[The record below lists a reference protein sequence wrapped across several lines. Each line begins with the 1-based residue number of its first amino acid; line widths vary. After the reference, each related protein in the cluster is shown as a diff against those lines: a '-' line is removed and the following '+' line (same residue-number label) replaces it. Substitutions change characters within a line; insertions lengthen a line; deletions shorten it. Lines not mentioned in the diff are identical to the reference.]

1 MEFYRQKQFSHLIFI
16 VMKRISI
23 LLLIIALG
31 CSSVQAQKMKPRL
44 RSHYKPHTTYLR
56 KGMIKCR
63 HREYKEK
70 KWVRT
75 GAAVVL
81 NDSARFVHHHISDGM
96 SRIQMPKWANN
107 HFWLKSCM
115 GMFDENLNPN
125 YKYVVP
131 YKDSLIHSLD
141 ALDALYSNMLLC
153 TSLCPV
159 FFKDDSCTV
168 EFQRCVLNL
177 WHKNNRNGSKRPTIT
192 QCPSHINDSL
202 QGSAVQ
208 VMREMRVDGIILVI
222 DSASN
227 LVVSA
232 GVKDSLEMT
241 DAKVYGWLSM
251 MLNPGNAFKP
261 MLLAAI
267 IDNDSMNHNFLN
279 RKYRCGRI
287 RFEDIE
293 IADHGGFMDTT
304 LKMDV
309 RSAIQMGSN
318 VAWCDLMNAIYHTED
333 SKIDLAN
340 YKLLP
345 KSVPLVK
352 TGTIYRSTQD
362 FFRFSIGYG
371 VCLQPYTLALYYH
384 ALVNQGRFRLIK
396 DDCSYQYE
404 SICSEQTADEIV
416 DLLRNLTTGSV
427 GVHGSL
433 MDSKNIYP
441 LYIGYTNNLKY
452 TVMVMLDHAFNT
464 NTAMRVY
471 HSIVSLLI

>member
-1 MEFYRQKQFSHLIFI
+1 
-16 VMKRISI
+16 MKRISI

-44 RSHYKPHTTYLR
+44 RSHSKPHTTYVS
-56 KGMIKCR
+56 KGRIKCR
-63 HREYKEK
+63 HIEYKEK
-70 KWVRT
+70 RWVRT

-81 NDSARFVHHHISDGM
+81 NDSERFVHHHISDGI

-107 HFWLKSCM
+107 HFWMKSCI
-115 GMFDENLNPN
+115 GMFDKNINPN
-125 YKYVVP
+125 YKSVVP
-131 YKDSLIHSLD
+131 YKDSTIHSLD

-153 TSLCPV
+153 VRLCSV

-168 EFQRCVLNL
+168 EFQRNVQKLL
-177 WHKNNRNGSKRPTIT
+177 HNNKRNGIKKPTIT
-192 QCPSHINDSL
+192 QCPSRINDSL
-202 QGSAVQ
+202 QDSAVQ
-208 VMREMRVDGIILVI
+208 VMREMHVNGIILII

-227 LVVSA
+227 LVVCA

-241 DAKVYGWLSM
+241 DAMVYGWLSM

-293 IADHGGFMDTT
+293 IADHGQFLDTAV
-304 LKMDV
+304 KMDV
-309 RSAIQMGSN
+309 RSAIQTGSN
-318 VAWCDLMNAIYHTED
+318 VAWCDLMNAIYHSVD
-333 SKIDLAN
+333 SKVALAN
-340 YKLLP
+340 YKMLP
-345 KSVPLVK
+345 QSVPLVK

-384 ALVNQGRFRLIK
+384 ALVNQGRFRLIE
-396 DDCSYQYE
+396 DDCSYRYE
-404 SICSEQTADEIV
+404 SICSEQTADEVV
-416 DLLRNLTTGSV
+416 DLLRDLTTGSV

-433 MDSKNIYP
+433 MNSKNIYP
-441 LYIGYTNNLKY
+441 LYVGYTNDLKY
-452 TVMVMLDHAFNT
+452 TIMVMLDHTFNT
-464 NTAMRVY
+464 NAAMRIS
-471 HSIVSLLI
+471 HSIVGYMR